1 MTEVERQWTALT
13 ETAGLYADASRRVW
27 RVDGARAVDALHGL
41 VTNDLRAAE
50 EGYAIPCLALTPKGR
65 PIADLRVWKRPAGE
79 GPVLLDLSAEGAD
92 ALYEHFGR
100 YLPPR
105 FATIVPLPEAKILR
119 VLGPQADSAL
129 LNVFGADLVLP
140 AADRFLQARLI
151 GASIPDA
158 EQRARAPLLLRRPDS
173 EGGGWDILLS
183 AEYRVAEEA
192 LRDAV
197 ESLGGCAAG
206 PEAWDIWRVERG
218 IPVYGWDYGLENLPQ
233 ETGLTERTVSFDKGC
248 YTGQEVVARI
258 HYRGHVNQRLMGLQ
272 APGDQLLSPAAELF
286 KEGRATG
293 RITSAVESPR
303 FGSIAL
309 GMIRR
314 EVDPGA
320 ILAVSA
326 VAKPDVKVRNLPFTL
341 S

>member
-50 EGYAIPCLALTPKGR
+50 AGYAIPCLALTPKGR

-129 LNVFGADLVLP
+129 LNVFGPDLVLP

-183 AEYRVAEEA
+183 AEYPVAEEA

-218 IPVYGWDYGLENLPQ
+218 IPVYGRDYGLENLPQ

-272 APGDQLLSPAAELF
+272 APGDQPLSPAAELF
-286 KEGRATG
+286 REGRATG

>member
-1 MTEVERQWTALT
+1 MTDVERQWTALS
-13 ETAGLYADASRRVW
+13 ETAGLYQDASRRVW
-27 RVDGARAVDALHGL
+27 LVDGARALDALHGL
-41 VTNDLRAAE
+41 LTNDLRAAE
-50 EGYAIPCLALTPKGR
+50 EGHAIPCLALTPKGR
-65 PIADLRVWKRPAGE
+65 PIADLRVWKRPAGD

-105 FATIVPLPEAKILR
+105 LATIVPIPEARILR

-129 LNVFGADLVLP
+129 LSVFGPDLLLP
-140 AADRFLQARLI
+140 PADRFRQAQLI
-151 GASIPDA
+151 GASFPGV
-158 EQRARAPLLLRRPDS
+158 EQQARTPLLLRRPDS
-173 EGGGWDILLS
+173 EGGGWDVLLP
-183 AEYRVAEEA
+183 ADYPEAEEA
-192 LRDAV
+192 LLEAV
-197 ESLGGCAAG
+197 ESLGGCATG

-218 IPVYGWDYGLENLPQ
+218 IPVYGRDYGLESLPQ

-272 APGDQLLSPAAELF
+272 ASGDQTLPPAAELF
-286 KEGRATG
+286 REGRATG
-293 RITSAVESPR
+293 RITSPVRSPR
-303 FGSIAL
+303 FGSIAI

-314 EVDPGA
+314 EVEAGA
-320 ILAVSA
+320 FLAVSSS
-326 VAKPDVKVRNLPFTL
+326 AKPDVKVQNLPFTL